1 MDDSERSY
9 GYSKDI
15 YHGSQ
20 GVGGHYEPGHSDE
33 SYESEGEGDPA
44 TEGEPSPE
52 EAAMRVVDREKPRDP
67 SLEVE
72 EAPVGASDAGG
83 RSTSNQVESFT
94 WANESSGVP
103 RPK

>member
-20 GVGGHYEPGHSDE
+20 GVGGHYDPGHSDG
-33 SYESEGEGDPA
+33 SYESEGDCDPA

-52 EAAMRVVDREKPRDP
+52 EAAMHVVDRSKPQAQSP
-67 SLEVE
+67 EE
-72 EAPVGASDAGG
+72 EAPVDASDEG
-83 RSTSNQVESFT
+83 RSTSSRVESFT
-94 WANESSGVP
+94 WDIEGSSTP
-103 RPK
+103 EK